1 MFYEGSVISWWHP
14 AIKWMSMFTV
24 ECRRTP
30 GGGGLPVAG
39 SWLGTRWQSVNL
51 NKQFWQHWH
60 KNKLHQ
66 TNQVYLYDLL
76 FLPFCPRVHKRV
88 SWSFS
93 VYLFVEEG
101 LLQNVE
107 QEPDAFEFCLFADA
121 LYHKVWNR
129 THTHT
134 FYFLDLYHILQ
145 LYVWCDVSKV
155 MKEHVW
161 EYSYHI
167 PDYNNNNNK

>member
-24 ECRRTP
+24 ECRRPP
-30 GGGGLPVAG
+30 GGGGRTR
-39 SWLGTRWQSVNL
+39 TRWQSVNL

-76 FLPFCPRVHKRV
+76 FLPFCPCVHKRV

-129 THTHT
+129 THTH
-134 FYFLDLYHILQ
+134 ILFPGP
-145 LYVWCDVSKV
+145 LPHFTIICLVWCVKSHERACLGV
-155 MKEHVW
+155 QLS
-161 EYSYHI
+161 YSWL
-167 PDYNNNNNK
+167 